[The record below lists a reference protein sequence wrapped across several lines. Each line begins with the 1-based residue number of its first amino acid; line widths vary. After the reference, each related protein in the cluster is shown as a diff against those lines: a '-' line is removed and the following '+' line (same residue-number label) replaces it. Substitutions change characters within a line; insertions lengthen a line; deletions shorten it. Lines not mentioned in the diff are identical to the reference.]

1 MAFPK
6 RAKILLAF
14 TAIYLIWGSTYIGI
28 LFAIQSIPPFLM
40 AGSRFFISGI
50 IMYSVARLSGA
61 PTPQPAMWR
70 SAFIV
75 GACLLGCGNGG
86 VTIAEQ
92 WVPSGVASLLVATV
106 PIYMALLVWL
116 AGSAGRPKPLVAIGL
131 AGGFVG
137 VGVLVGPAL
146 TNLSTNSSNHFA
158 LGVGILLLGSLIWSI
173 GSLYSRHAISSPSL
187 ILAAGQQMICGGA
200 LLFLMG
206 IASGEMRGFDV
217 ARVTT
222 RSAWAF
228 VYLVLIGAL
237 IGYTAYFWL
246 LRHCDPAKVAT
257 YAYINPVVAMLLG
270 TLFAHESISFRTMV
284 GAGLIVGSV
293 ALVIS
298 GQQLA
303 TRRAQSITPA
313 DAVDCAT

>member
-1 MAFPK
+1 
-6 RAKILLAF
+6 
-14 TAIYLIWGSTYIGI
+14 
-28 LFAIQSIPPFLM
+28 
-40 AGSRFFISGI
+40 
-50 IMYSVARLSGA
+50 
-61 PTPQPAMWR
+61 MWR

-86 VTIAEQ
+86 VSIAEQ
-92 WVPSGVASLLVATV
+92 WVPSGLASLLVATV
-106 PIYMALLVWL
+106 PIYMALLAWIS
-116 AGSAGRPKPLVAIGL
+116 GSASRPRPMVGIGL
-131 AGGFVG
+131 AGGFAG

-146 TNLSTNSSNHFA
+146 TNPSSGSSNHFA
-158 LGVGILLLGSLIWSI
+158 LGVAVLLLGSLIWSI
-173 GSLYSRHAISSPSL
+173 GSLYSRRAISSPSL

-200 LLFLMG
+200 LLFLVG
-206 IASGEMRGFDV
+206 VASGEMRGFDV
-217 ARVTT
+217 TRVTT

-228 VYLVLIGAL
+228 VYLVVIGAL

-270 TLFAHESISFRTMV
+270 TLFAHESISLRTMM

-303 TRRAQSITPA
+303 TKRGPLVTPA